1 MVCEER
7 GIRERTRDRTRDR
20 MRSKFMS
27 NSRAALVVA
36 SRKLAITTCSGR
48 EPKTTCDDI
57 YRDDLFPLVVDC
69 IAMGSTRHDTA
80 YRTLIGS

>member
-1 MVCEER
+1 
-7 GIRERTRDRTRDR
+7 

-80 YRTLIGS
+80 YRTLIDS